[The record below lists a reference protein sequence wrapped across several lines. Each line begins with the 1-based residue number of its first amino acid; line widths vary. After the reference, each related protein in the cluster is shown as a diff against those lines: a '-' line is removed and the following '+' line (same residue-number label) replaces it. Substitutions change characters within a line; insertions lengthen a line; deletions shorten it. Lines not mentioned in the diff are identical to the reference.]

1 MVSSLFVADGEIQ
14 TSDEKNTTAGV
25 LGVWPRHTAEQQGL
39 PSSLLLRDKAPAD
52 NNSSERDYRVAHRE
66 ITGYRYTRQSNQAGI
81 FLTPSAR

>member
-1 MVSSLFVADGEIQ
+1 MVSSLFVADGETQ
-14 TSDEKNTTAGV
+14 TSDEKNTTAGR
-25 LGVWPRHTAEQQGL
+25 WPSAYCLSAEQQGL